1 MSPAG
6 EQSTLT
12 SPSSPSLSRHSPFRS
27 DDSSVKVW
35 DWEKGVPDVVY
46 ADNEHLS
53 DVKCAEWHP
62 FRSLIATGSKD
73 NTVKL
78 WDPREDRSLRL
89 SVSKFTTF

>member
-1 MSPAG
+1 VQVDSQPA
-6 EQSTLT
+6 SLLSLT
-12 SPSSPSLSRHSPFRS
+12 FHS

-46 ADNEHLS
+46 SDNEHLS

-78 WDPREDRSLRL
+78 WDPRESRSLRYPRVQL
-89 SVSKFTTF
+89 HLLPL